1 MNKMLLYF
9 VPYGTV
15 ARVSTVKVKGSDIEN
30 AAREKWGV
38 CIGRTNDIPIWKNPL
53 KPSEIFRSKDFI
65 VHTLCEGESYFD
77 FFRLVI
83 PAPKVML
90 HNPQREPSKG
100 SFQDVKLT
108 GVMQDKLHASA
119 NRDDSDRPI
128 ESTFDEIESL
138 HTKPESF
145 IGQTV
150 MKRWVINKRDLGVC
164 KGTVSS
170 FDSARDVP
178 GGRPWEINW
187 DDTSISYFNSLDMVS
202 FCINKTHGTVVT
214 QVIDESESDS
224 EEREAIADLQ
234 RTISKTAIS
243 DVDALDTARDGF
255 ERQELTVYNTV
266 DRDTWTTICNAMD
279 IEHSR
284 RKMYYQW
291 LCDYHEYGHAKTVK
305 GPFNFVN
312 PYGTSKQC
320 RRHGGEYRG
329 RRLTVLY
336 RSAEA
341 LRSAIPPSS
350 VLGVGALRSK
360 CVW

>member
-1 MNKMLLYF
+1 
-9 VPYGTV
+9 V
-15 ARVSTVKVKGSDIEN
+15 VSQVT
-30 AAREKWGV
+30 AASLPWY
-38 CIGRTNDIPIWKNPL
+38 L
-53 KPSEIFRSKDFI
+53 
-65 VHTLCEGESYFD
+65 
-77 FFRLVI
+77 
-83 PAPKVML
+83 
-90 HNPQREPSKG
+90 
-100 SFQDVKLT
+100 
-108 GVMQDKLHASA
+108 ASA